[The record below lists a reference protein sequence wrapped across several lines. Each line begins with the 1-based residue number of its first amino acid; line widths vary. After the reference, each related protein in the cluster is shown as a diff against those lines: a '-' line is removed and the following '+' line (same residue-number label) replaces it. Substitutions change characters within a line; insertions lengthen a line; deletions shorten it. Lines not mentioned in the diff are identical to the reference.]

1 MGYVSLYLLLNV
13 AAFMHN
19 YQLHH
24 KQAPFLATYSSAS
37 LHTASTSQVATC
49 MQEIGEREAA
59 EPFPL
64 SVSVKFEYSPL
75 ARKCAVCSAV

>member
-1 MGYVSLYLLLNV
+1 MGYISLYLLLTV

-19 YQLHH
+19 YQLQLHH

-49 MQEIGEREAA
+49 MQEIGEGEGLLSHF
-59 EPFPL
+59 PFR
-64 SVSVKFEYSPL
+64 S
-75 ARKCAVCSAV
+75 R